1 MNLSGSTPKSKL
13 LIAGI
18 ILLIV
23 VALSFG
29 IYYTYFQFNQKDVKD
44 YINEEVEKYP
54 LDEQAAAYNII
65 SSGVQN
71 ILSKKATVNQVLV
84 EAKKNGTPREMELV
98 HAAIMEAKSFG
109 YLTEE

>member
-1 MNLSGSTPKSKL
+1 MDLSGKTPKSKL
-13 LIAGI
+13 LIAAV
-18 ILLIV
+18 ILVIV
-23 VALSFG
+23 IALSFG

-54 LDEQAAAYNII
+54 LDQQAGVYNII

-71 ILSKKATVNQVLV
+71 ILSRKATTNQVLI
-84 EAKKNGTPREMELV
+84 EAKRNGTPREMELV

-109 YLTEE
+109 YLD